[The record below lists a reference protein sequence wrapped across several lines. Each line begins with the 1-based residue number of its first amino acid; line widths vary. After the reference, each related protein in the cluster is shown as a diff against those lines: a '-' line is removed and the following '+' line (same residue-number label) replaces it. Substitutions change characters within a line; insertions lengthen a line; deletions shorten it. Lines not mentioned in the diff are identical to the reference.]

1 MPKAL
6 GTPVAVVIALLSLA
20 GCASQAEVLS
30 DPSLTVEDKIM
41 LALSR
46 ADERVPDGAHRL
58 SVDGSYLVAFTP
70 DTTPES
76 PSAATDVAVRER
88 EDVAE
93 TDDLV
98 GEACSCACACP
109 SPDAAASCDA
119 DGTAACGEVC
129 CGLCIDESDC
139 SPALAAR

>member
-1 MPKAL
+1 MSKR
-6 GTPVAVVIALLSLA
+6 TRIRTTVVLALLCVV
-20 GCASQAEVLS
+20 GCASQADALS

-41 LALSR
+41 LALSQ
-46 ADERVPDGAHRL
+46 ADDRVPDGPHRL

-76 PSAATDVAVRER
+76 PSAAKGVAVRER

-93 TDDLV
+93 ADDLV

-109 SPDAAASCDA
+109 SPTAAASCDA

-129 CGLCIDESDC
+129 CGLCIDESEC